1 MTIPA
6 PSASSTSPQQPGSSA
21 SASGQA
27 PTIAHDTVTQG
38 TSVTGLMGVF
48 AERDARDVAD
58 KIAQAVRSYV
68 QRHNQ
73 DSDQNKQIQEIRVT
87 GDLSALSDINTLR
100 ILTGQ
105 ATQLKSQVAEYVKSV
120 PSAEQQT
127 KRPGRGEQEH
137 FVADALTAAG
147 TLLGLVTQLV
157 AGTYT
162 YSGQPSPNASIGGLD
177 ILVANKL
184 KSETGIPV
192 HVDRIATMPPDSHI
206 LKLIQGLVP
215 SAAEDLN
222 PALSRA
228 AWDAAA
234 KAQVVADDKDR
245 LTQIDAEKTALLKSW

>member
-6 PSASSTSPQQPGSSA
+6 PSASSTSTQQPGSSA

-100 ILTGQ
+100 ILTSQ
-105 ATQLKSQVAEYVKSV
+105 ATQLK
-120 PSAEQQT
+120 
-127 KRPGRGEQEH
+127 
-137 FVADALTAAG
+137 D
-147 TLLGLVTQLV
+147 
-157 AGTYT
+157 
-162 YSGQPSPNASIGGLD
+162 
-177 ILVANKL
+177 
-184 KSETGIPV
+184 
-192 HVDRIATMPPDSHI
+192 
-206 LKLIQGLVP
+206 
-215 SAAEDLN
+215 
-222 PALSRA
+222 
-228 AWDAAA
+228 
-234 KAQVVADDKDR
+234 
-245 LTQIDAEKTALLKSW
+245 